1 MTNKNFG
8 NLRAQ
13 ARALLFE
20 QAFGYPEYSESSW
33 ADGERAGT
41 QFVDDGPE
49 EEDPMDMPISPAP
62 QMATQ
67 LSEDEPPVDDPEY
80 APVNTQDLARALY
93 TLAQKLPDDPKIA
106 GKTYEKFKKFV
117 DDHEVVSVQVE
128 DQGGMNEPEEVQ
140 EARSII
146 RNQLLVSLMEGNW
159 DEFKLGKHY
168 DDDDED
174 EWGEPTDAELAA
186 VDRGDPHA
194 GEVTLAQIAD
204 EMGLSTSGVKKLE
217 GDALKHFRL
226 IYADFPGD
234 IDQIKSFALD
244 FFANALVELDAID
257 EEDAAELMNAP
268 EDVMM
273 WPPFRYFMW
282 DGFMTNVFNK
292 MVRDAK
298 KQGLDPEKELSQLTP
313 GLHDRAKTYF
323 DGLPHSK
330 LMQSV
335 VNAMNAEQEHDASI
349 DYEKLSK

>member
-8 NLRAQ
+8 NLRVQ

-80 APVNTQDLARALY
+80 RPVNTQDLARSLY
-93 TLAQKLPDDPKIA
+93 TLAQKLPDDAKITT
-106 GKTYEKFKKFV
+106 KTYEKFKKFV
-117 DDHEVVSVQVE
+117 DDHEVVSVQVKDE
-128 DQGGMNEPEEVQ
+128 AGMNEPEEVQ
-140 EARSII
+140 EARSVI
-146 RNQLLVSLMEGNW
+146 RNQLLISLMEGNW

-168 DDDDED
+168 DDDEDDEWDGPSDED
-174 EWGEPTDAELAA
+174 LAA
-186 VDRGDPHA
+186 VERGDPHA

-204 EMGLSTSGVKKLE
+204 EMGLSTSGIKKLE

-226 IYADFPGD
+226 IYDDFPGD
-234 IDQIKSFALD
+234 MDKINDFALQ

-257 EEDAAELMNAP
+257 DQDADELRNAG
-268 EDVMM
+268 EAIRG
-273 WPPFRYFMW
+273 WPPLRYFIW
-282 DGFMTNVFNK
+282 DGFLTNVYNK

-298 KQGLDPEKELSQLTP
+298 RDGLDPVTQLKDLTP
-313 GLHDRAKTYF
+313 GLYARAKTYF

-330 LMQSV
+330 LMQGV
-335 VNAMNAEQEHDASI
+335 VNAMNAE
-349 DYEKLSK
+349 